1 MSSAEAPLAEPDGPA
16 WLVALV
22 CARQRTAT
30 DGDGAEPD
38 AIPAGRRHTTLLRLA
53 GRLRWLGHGA
63 EEMAAL
69 LRVVNATRCQ
79 PALAD
84 DEVVEL
90 AVDVARRYGPGVHAA
105 GTRTAADPAEDVD
118 DRTNED
124 VDDRTDESEPPPAPA
139 SRTWPAPPEP
149 EAFHG
154 LAGDLVR
161 VIAPETEADE
171 VALLLQTLIAF
182 GNTVGRTGSLRIE
195 GDQHYP
201 NLFGVLVGTTSK
213 GRKGTA
219 WGQVK
224 RYFALADPDWMKTR
238 VVSGL
243 SSGEGLIWAV
253 RDPIKKLEKAPRK
266 HGEPLT
272 YEEVLVDAGVADKR
286 AHVHEPEFATVLRR
300 IEREGNSLS
309 GVMRLAWDT
318 GCLSA
323 LTKHTPATA
332 TDAHI
337 SIVGHITAAELL
349 RYLPRTELANGFANR
364 ILFACVRRSKLLPRG
379 GRWSTDAYLLP
390 LARRLTTAIDHA
402 RRTPQLTVSER
413 AWEVWEAVY
422 PMLSAERPGLVGAM
436 LSRAEAQTMRLADV
450 YALLDG
456 SRIVE
461 PVHFLAALAVWQYC
475 EASVEY
481 VFGDAVGDPVAD
493 ELLRALRAA
502 GRAGLSRTE
511 IRDLFGHHERAANIE
526 RALGALL
533 EQGLARPGKV
543 ATGGRSAERWVATS
557 PATEDRSDRSDQ
569 SGSGSSLRS
578 HQSLRSY
585 VAVAREIVQR
595 QGAGREPGQE
605 G

>member
-1 MSSAEAPLAEPDGPA
+1 MSSAEAPLAVPDAPA

-22 CARQRTAT
+22 CARHRAAT
-30 DGDGAEPD
+30 DGDWAAPD
-38 AIPAGRRHTTLLRLA
+38 AIPTGRRHTTLLRLA

-79 PALAD
+79 PPLTD
-84 DEVVEL
+84 DEVVKL
-90 AVDVARRYGPGVHAA
+90 AADVARRYGPGVHAA
-105 GTRTAADPAEDVD
+105 GTRTAPDTDEDVE
-118 DRTNED
+118 DRTE
-124 VDDRTDESEPPPAPA
+124 ESEPLQAPE
-139 SRTWPAPPEP
+139 SRPWPAPLEP

-154 LAGDLVR
+154 LAGDIVR

-182 GNTVGRTGSLRIE
+182 GNVVGRTGYLRIE
-195 GDQHYP
+195 ADQHYP
-201 NLFGVLVGTTSK
+201 NLFGVLIGKTSK

-224 RYFALADPDWMKTR
+224 RYIALADPDWMKTR
-238 VVSGL
+238 VLSGL

-253 RDPIKKLEKAPRK
+253 RDAIKKLEKAPRK

-272 YEEVLVDAGVADKR
+272 YEEVLIDAGVTDKR
-286 AHVHEPEFATVLRR
+286 AFVLEPEFATVLRR

-318 GCLSA
+318 GCLGA
-323 LTKHTPATA
+323 LTKNAPATA

-337 SIVGHITAAELL
+337 SIVGHVTAAELL

-364 ILFACVRRSKLLPRG
+364 ILFACVQRSKLLPRG
-379 GRWSTDAYLLP
+379 GRLTDAHLLP
-390 LARRLTTAIDHA
+390 LARRLTAAIDHA
-402 RRTPQLTVSER
+402 RRVPQLTVSAQ

-422 PMLSAERPGLVGAM
+422 PILSAERPGLVGAM
-436 LSRAEAQTMRLADV
+436 LSRAEAQTMRLAGV

-456 SRIVE
+456 SRVIE
-461 PVHFLAALAVWQYC
+461 PVHLLAALAVWQYC

-502 GRAGLSRTE
+502 GKPGLSRTE
-511 IRDLFGHHERAANIE
+511 IRDLFSHHQQAANIA
-526 RALGALL
+526 RVLGALL

-543 ATGGRSAERWVATS
+543 ATGGRTAERWVATS
-557 PATEDRSDRSDQ
+557 PAAEDRGDRSDQ
-569 SGSGSSLRS
+569 SGTSNLRS

-595 QGAGREPGQE
+595 QGVRRELGQE
-605 G
+605 R

>member
-1 MSSAEAPLAEPDGPA
+1 MSSAEAPLAEPDAPA
-16 WLVALV
+16 WLEALV

-30 DGDGAEPD
+30 DGDGAAPA
-38 AIPAGRRHTTLLRLA
+38 AIPTGRRHTTLLRLA

-79 PALAD
+79 PPLAD
-84 DEVVEL
+84 DEVIEL
-90 AVDVARRYGPGVHAA
+90 AADVARRYGPGVHAA
-105 GTRTAADPAEDVD
+105 GTRTAADPDEDVD

-139 SRTWPAPPEP
+139 SRPWPAPPEP

-182 GNTVGRTGSLRIE
+182 GNTVGRTGYLRIE

-201 NLFGVLVGTTSK
+201 NLFGVLVGKTSK

-379 GRWSTDAYLLP
+379 GRWSTDAHLLP

-402 RRTPQLTVSER
+402 RRTLQLTVSER